1 MLNLI
6 EMIAII
12 NPEASENKCAASPN
26 IAIDPLKNPP
36 KPSSI
41 INTKQIKDTVI
52 NLLRTDY

>member
-1 MLNLI
+1 
-6 EMIAII
+6 MIAII